1 VYAAAGHAGGARMLA
16 VVVTF
21 GYGAFL
27 IGPAIIGALI
37 GRFGISNAMVLPMAL
52 CVVLVALSRV
62 LSRSDSAGLP
72 PAVR

>member
-1 VYAAAGHAGGARMLA
+1 MLA

-37 GRFGISNAMVLPMAL
+37 GQVGIRHAMAFPLVLS
-52 CVVLVALSRV
+52 VVLVALSGV
-62 LSRSDSAGLP
+62 LSRSE
-72 PAVR
+72 PAVQQSGER

>member
-1 VYAAAGHAGGARMLA
+1 MLA

-37 GRFGISNAMVLPMAL
+37 RQVGIRQAMVLPLVLSVA
-52 CVVLVALSRV
+52 LVALSGV
-62 LSRSDSAGLP
+62 LSRSE
-72 PAVR
+72 PAVQQHGER

>member
-1 VYAAAGHAGGARMLA
+1 MLA

-37 GRFGISNAMVLPMAL
+37 RAVGIRHAMVLPLVLSVVLMAL
-52 CVVLVALSRV
+52 ASV
-62 LSRSDSAGLP
+62 LSRSEPRSGAEAGRGRLL
-72 PAVR
+72 